1 MLMYPALKRAKL
13 ERLKLLGIAALVAA
27 ALTALF
33 FFASWHSLGRGGDG
47 RVAEAFRAEALG
59 MEIAGDRIPV
69 QQRFNDCLITI
80 MALEQRQPRE
90 TLFVSP
96 VNPAEPTQDVCRDLK
111 DGTGPNATAYYH
123 NYLHGQTVLLRYL
136 LPHFEVAGIKAFFK
150 SLLTILLLASAAVSL
165 LRLIDGARREE
176 SLVFLVATL
185 AFGRFFGLEW
195 FGETLGNGPSDLIVI
210 GYLATLS
217 VRAGAMSAREWM
229 VGASCLRSADD
240 DVRTADRRL
249 AAGRR
254 DGPGPRLVRASQGRA
269 FVPLVAL
276 GLVAFGLGAAVPMLT
291 KVVLVAS
298 LFGTGDL
305 FQMTIEAMNR
315 VGSELPPGWT
325 ELTVTSQLLLNLESL
340 TPGTWITA
348 AGTLCLALGLG
359 AVSLARH
366 RDPQCLLLLASAALI
381 FLWFALFRQ
390 HTALHASFMVRILVW
405 PIAAGFAL
413 VALAALRANRV
424 QPV

>member
-1 MLMYPALKRAKL
+1 M
-13 ERLKLLGIAALVAA
+13 KLLGIAALVAA
-27 ALTALF
+27 ALTATFYL
-33 FFASWHSLGRGGDG
+33 ASWHSLGRGGEG
-47 RVAEAFRAEALG
+47 RIAEAFRAQALG

-80 MALEQRQPRE
+80 MALEQREPRE
-90 TLFVSP
+90 KLFVSP
-96 VNPAEPTQDVCRDLK
+96 VNPADPTQDVCRDLN

-136 LPHFEVAGIKAFFK
+136 LPHFEVAGIKAFTK
-150 SLLTILLLASAAVSL
+150 ALLTILLLASAAVSL
-165 LRLIDGARREE
+165 LRLIDGSRREE

-195 FGETLGNGPSDLIVI
+195 FGEMLGNGPSDLIVI
-210 GYLATLS
+210 GFLAILS
-217 VRAGAMSAREWM
+217 VRAGAMGAREWI
-229 VGASCLRSADD
+229 VGAAIFGALTMMFELLTGGLPLGGAMVLGLGWFALRKAERS
-240 DVRTADRRL
+240 
-249 AAGRR
+249 
-254 DGPGPRLVRASQGRA
+254 PH
-269 FVPLVAL
+269 LVAL
-276 GLVAFGLGAAVPMLT
+276 GLVAFGLGAAIPALT

-305 FQMTIEAMNR
+305 FQMGIEALNR

-340 TPGTWITA
+340 TPGTWVTA

-366 RDPQCLLLLASAALI
+366 RDPECLLLAASATLI